1 MTGCGSLGLKTVC
14 DRVDRA
20 GADVA
25 EHDAQRADHERGLSR
40 AAHLRVGGGGGLAHR
55 IRSILWSICHVGR
68 AAAGRLASMTDD
80 RSWLTDDY
88 PELRDGPPWVMEEMI
103 LEERDLPAGILD
115 GTGPETADVAAAIRE
130 AAAQGDPIVVTGC
143 GTSEHGAMAI
153 AELIADAFPDA
164 RVEAREALDAAVR
177 PRKGGLCIG
186 ISHDGGT
193 RATRLAL
200 EAARGAGA
208 STAVITAHP
217 ATSVPAVSD
226 HVVRHAARRP
236 LVVPHRCVCERD
248 RGRCGH
254 RRKPGDGGEA
264 GRCDRRGRR
273 PSPDVRRGGPP
284 HPRRPPHRD
293 DGPRSRFRHRTRAGA
308 QDRGGGSDPRQR
320 PPARDRPARPPGRVR
335 RRPDSGRPLRDRRPR
350 REPSRPS
357 AGPTSMLLSR

>member
-1 MTGCGSLGLKTVC
+1 
-14 DRVDRA
+14 
-20 GADVA
+20 
-25 EHDAQRADHERGLSR
+25 
-40 AAHLRVGGGGGLAHR
+40 
-55 IRSILWSICHVGR
+55 
-68 AAAGRLASMTDD
+68 MTDD

-103 LEERDLPAGILD
+103 LEERDLPVGILD

-164 RVEAREALDAAVR
+164 RVEAREALDAAFH

-226 HVVRHAARRP
+226 HVVVTPLADRSWCHTVAYVSAIVAGAGSPSRRRRP
-236 LVVPHRCVCERD
+236 GWPVRSTRSSRFARCSS
-248 RGRCGH
+248 
-254 RRKPGDGGEA
+254 
-264 GRCDRRGRR
+264 RR
-273 PSPDVRRGGPP
+273 PAASTAA
-284 HPRRPPHRD
+284 PHRD
-293 DGPRSRFRHRTRAGA
+293 DGPRSGFITARELALKIEEARIPANAHRLETVLHGHLAGCDADRTAVVRFAIDA
-308 QDRGGGSDPRQR
+308 RGE
-320 PPARDRPARPPGRVR
+320 PPAGVGR
-335 RRPDSGRPLRDRRPR
+335 
-350 REPSRPS
+350 
-357 AGPTSMLLSR
+357 TSTPLSR